1 MRPRFHPRLINGPF
15 DDPGLYIPLLF
26 QHRAIIFDLGDI
38 ISLSAKSL
46 LKISHAFVTHTHM
59 DHFIGFDRL
68 LRTLLGREKTLA
80 LFGPEGFIKNVEG
93 KLAAYAW
100 NLVGNFNYP
109 LNLEITEVNSQSTVY
124 QRYCCRDSF
133 IPANKS
139 VEQPFNGILYEEP
152 GFTVTAAI
160 LDHGIPCLGLAI
172 KEHFHV
178 NILKDGLIKLGLE
191 PGPWLANFKQ
201 ALYSRS
207 DPETKLEL
215 RFGPGEKARH
225 FRLGELSAKI
235 ALITPGQ
242 KIAYITDV
250 AYNQSNVERI
260 IGLVEGS
267 DHLFIEA
274 AFMNTHRD
282 IAAEKNHLTAGQ
294 AGMLAAMA
302 GAKQFSV
309 FHFSPRYTGEE
320 QPLREEARRAYERH
334 RSEAGRQ
341 MAYDTLISKRK
352 ERPPNF
358 S

>member
-15 DDPGLYIPLLF
+15 DDPGLYIQFLF
-26 QHRAIIFDLGDI
+26 QHRAMIFDLGDI
-38 ISLSAKSL
+38 TCLSAKNL

-93 KLAAYAW
+93 KLAGYAW
-100 NLVGNFNYP
+100 NLVSNFNYP

-124 QRYCCRDSF
+124 RQYSCHDKF
-133 IPANKS
+133 LPANES

-152 GFTVTAAI
+152 GFTVKAAI
-160 LDHGIPCLGLAI
+160 LDHGIPCLGFAI

-178 NILKDGLIKLGLE
+178 NILKDGLKKLGLE
-191 PGPWLANFKQ
+191 PGPWLVDFKQ

-207 DPETKLEL
+207 DPETKFEL
-215 RFGPGEKARH
+215 RSGPGEKDRGL
-225 FRLGELSAKI
+225 RLGELAAKI

-250 AYNQSNVERI
+250 AYNQANVQRI
-260 IGLVEGS
+260 VGLIEGS

-274 AFMNTHRD
+274 AFLNTHKE
-282 IAAEKNHLTAGQ
+282 IAAEKNHLTAEQ

-302 GAKQFSV
+302 GVKQFSV
-309 FHFSPRYTGEE
+309 FHFSPRFTGEE
-320 QPLREEARRAYERH
+320 RRLREEARLAYERQM
-334 RSEAGRQ
+334 RADDREQKSE
-341 MAYDTLISKRK
+341 D
-352 ERPPNF
+352 
-358 S
+358 

>member
-15 DDPGLYIPLLF
+15 DDPGLYIPFHF
-26 QHRAIIFDLGDI
+26 QHRAIIFDLGDVI
-38 ISLSAKSL
+38 CLSARNL

-93 KLAAYAW
+93 KLAGYAW

-109 LNLEITEVNSQSTVY
+109 LNLDITEVNSQSTVY
-124 QRYCCRDSF
+124 RRYRCRDKF

-160 LDHGIPCLGLAI
+160 LDHGIPCMGLAI

-178 NILKDGLIKLGLE
+178 NILKDGLKKLGLE
-191 PGPWLANFKQ
+191 PGPWLADFKQ
-201 ALYSRS
+201 ALYSKS

-215 RFGPGEKARH
+215 RFGPGENARY
-225 FRLGELSAKI
+225 FSLGELAAKI

-250 AYNQSNVERI
+250 AYNQSNAERI
-260 IGLVEGS
+260 VTLAEES

-274 AFMNTHRD
+274 AFLNTHKD

-294 AGMLAAMA
+294 AGMLAARA
-302 GAKQFSV
+302 RVKQFSV

-320 QPLREEARRAYERH
+320 ERLREEALRAYERQ
-334 RSEAGRQ
+334 RSEDRGQKKDVR
-341 MAYDTLISKRK
+341 
-352 ERPPNF
+352 
-358 S
+358 